1 LTDPSSAAPPGST
14 RSIPIDFD
22 AGPIVGH
29 HRVILKALSW
39 FPDLL
44 DESSDTSEYL
54 DLSYSFEPPLTED
67 ERMTDFPRNV
77 WDLHVR
83 DDVGTDYDSS
93 TGGLGTSGGDREI
106 HPAPPIDAET
116 LTLSIGT
123 PLFAWDG
130 HPHPSQVVA
139 HLTIDLKTGQ
149 VVLPSEDTMG
159 GAPRT

>member
-1 LTDPSSAAPPGST
+1 MSDSSEAPPGST
-14 RSIPIDFD
+14 RSIPIGFD

-29 HRVILKALSW
+29 HRVILKAVSW

-54 DLSYSFEPPLTED
+54 DVSYRFEPPLTEE
-67 ERMTDFPRNV
+67 ERTTDFPRNV

-93 TGGLGTSGGDREI
+93 TGGLGTTGGDREI
-106 HPAPPIDAET
+106 HPAPPTGAEK

-123 PLFAWDG
+123 PLWAWDG
-130 HPHPSQVVA
+130 NPHPSQVVA
-139 HLTIDLKTGQ
+139 QLIVDLKTGQ
-149 VVLPSEDTMG
+149 VAVSSEDMG
-159 GAPRT
+159 TPLVTE